1 MLTKFSLRKKTFSF
15 YIGILSHIGEK
26 YFTMEQITK
35 KIIAAAGGLFIGFI
49 NGFFGSGG
57 GMLCVPLLEKAL
69 KEETKRAHATAILV
83 ILPISIA
90 SAVMYLLGGYW
101 DTGVVL
107 TASLGVVLGGIGGA
121 LLLKILPSEIV
132 GLIFALMM
140 VGVGIKLVAF

>member
-1 MLTKFSLRKKTFSF
+1 M
-15 YIGILSHIGEK
+15 EK
-26 YFTMEQITK
+26 ITK

>member
-1 MLTKFSLRKKTFSF
+1 MVKFA
-15 YIGILSHIGEK
+15 
-26 YFTMEQITK
+26 K

-57 GMLCVPLLEKAL
+57 GMLCVPLMEKAL

-101 DTGVVL
+101 DTQVVL
-107 TASLGVVLGGIGGA
+107 TCSLGVVIGGIGGA
-121 LLLKILPSEIV
+121 LLLKVLPPRIV

-140 VGVGIKLVAF
+140 IGVGIKSIF